1 MSKQIWFIA
10 EVGEREES
18 MTLSAH
24 KFLFSLIVLAALLGF
39 GWVLIIYVLSFHAAQ
54 WVIDRVDGGYEPRR
68 PAVRPIPRRARYS
81 RA

>member
-1 MSKQIWFIA
+1 MSKEIWFIA
-10 EVGEREES
+10 KVGEREES

-39 GWVLIIYVLSFHAAQ
+39 GSVLIIYVLSFHAAQ
-54 WVIDRVDGGYEPRR
+54 WVIDRIDGGYAPRR
-68 PAVRPIPRRARYS
+68 PAVRPIPRRTRYS

>member
-1 MSKQIWFIA
+1 MSKEIWFIA

-24 KFLFSLIVLAALLGF
+24 KLLFSLIVLAALLGL

-54 WVIDRVDGGYEPRR
+54 WVIDRVDSGYVPRR
-68 PAVRPIPRRARYS
+68 PVARRIRRQTPYL